1 MNFDPTHNY
10 FAEYQDGHV
19 FFPCAGFSVL
29 GSLWA
34 LEVPTAE
41 SVSSLLRQVRVYH
54 FATLI
59 LLMVAVPVGIW
70 LNLVWP
76 CFAVSVIVPL
86 VVYSFCVRRRINMLA
101 RIPLQ
106 RSIAVFAAK
115 LGAVRLWQNVF
126 LGVLCGVFTVLF
138 SSTDFGLIAIAAG
151 LTVNAVVAFYALQFV
166 TL

>member
-1 MNFDPTHNY
+1 
-10 FAEYQDGHV
+10 
-19 FFPCAGFSVL
+19 
-29 GSLWA
+29 
-34 LEVPTAE
+34 
-41 SVSSLLRQVRVYH
+41 VYH

-59 LLMVAVPVGIW
+59 LLLVAVPLGIW

-76 CFAVSVIVPL
+76 CVAVSVIVPL
-86 VVYSFCVRRRINMLA
+86 VVYSIFIRRRINTLA

-126 LGVLCGVFTVLF
+126 LGVLCVVFTVLF
-138 SSTDFGLIAIAAG
+138 SATDFGLIAIATG

-166 TL
+166 TP